1 MSGMKFRDPS
11 DLQTLDHFLCEEGFS
26 AGAEVCGD
34 PSDLAT
40 AALERRPTE
49 DASRPAA
56 VVQDVF
62 LGRVLSPSAH
72 MFRGTMQ

>member
-11 DLQTLDHFLCEEGFS
+11 DLQTLDQFLCEEGFS
-26 AGAEVCGD
+26 ASAEVCGD

-62 LGRVLSPSAH
+62 LGRVFSPPAH
-72 MFRGTMQ
+72 IFRGTMQ